1 MMQKKSI
8 RPGAVPAGAK
18 QQKDRQA
25 QNGEPM
31 PGKAEIDEIVDAQQ
45 SPVGTKPSSTAS
57 WGRRGSK
64 RPEEKGP
71 QQGQG
76 GRPAG

>member
-1 MMQKKSI
+1 MKKKSI
-8 RPGAVPAGAK
+8 RPGAVAAVAK
-18 QQKDRQA
+18 RQKDRQA
-25 QNGEPM
+25 QNGEPV
-31 PGKAEIDEIVDAQQ
+31 PGKADIDDIVDAQE
-45 SPVGTKPSSTAS
+45 STAATKES
-57 WGRRGSK
+57 RPAPGGRRGSK

>member
-1 MMQKKSI
+1 MQKKSN
-8 RPGAVPAGAK
+8 RSGAVPAGAK
-18 QQKDRQA
+18 RPKDRQA
-25 QNGEPM
+25 QNGEQLPA
-31 PGKAEIDEIVDAQQ
+31 KAEIDEIVEAQQ
-45 SPVGTKPSSTAS
+45 SPVGTKESGTDSR
-57 WGRRGSK
+57 GRRSSK